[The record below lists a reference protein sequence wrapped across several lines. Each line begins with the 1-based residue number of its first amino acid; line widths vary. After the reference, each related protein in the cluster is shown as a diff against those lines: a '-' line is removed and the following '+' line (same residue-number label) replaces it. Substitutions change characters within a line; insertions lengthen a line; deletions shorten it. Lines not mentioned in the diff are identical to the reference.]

1 MTRITIPIVNVV
13 EDYSFI
19 SEMGFE
25 DDDYDR
31 CVAYIR
37 GELADEAPAARPRKL
52 SDAEV
57 DEILG
62 DEDDEG
68 DESED
73 FQEHR
78 RNCIACTRD
87 YPSTESD
94 EGGEG
99 DEGDQAEFCEVGEHY
114 TTKEMMWPN
123 FADCFDCASAKE
135 YAEQRGISVE
145 LAEEIADGNDA
156 EICLFIRCPNGNT
169 LALYVS
175 RCDEFTE
182 VKELIF
188 DKTRI
193 HPEMQRLIFHGKQLD
208 NNRTVDYYGIKN
220 EDTLHLDYT
229 LRGGMEQQQMPPL
242 SVEHGDFPTHP
253 PSRRCSQEVPSPQVW
268 CARES
273 LHSSTPAERRQCR
286 QEAPPP

>member
-1 MTRITIPIVNVV
+1 MHVLRCGPQSPDDFHNCPLRYDTDLFLAKCDRLATRWMKLNESQCDEDYNPNVV

-37 GELADEAPAARPRKL
+37 GELADEAPAVRPRKL

-87 YPSTESD
+87 YPRAESD
-94 EGGEG
+94 EG

-188 DKTRI
+188 DKTRNTAANL
-193 HPEMQRLIFHGKQLD
+193 P
-208 NNRTVDYYGIKN
+208 
-220 EDTLHLDYT
+220 
-229 LRGGMEQQQMPPL
+229 
-242 SVEHGDFPTHP
+242 
-253 PSRRCSQEVPSPQVW
+253 
-268 CARES
+268 
-273 LHSSTPAERRQCR
+273 RQ
-286 QEAPPP
+286 AA